1 MNIYKNAYNNIEE
14 IDYFIYKY
22 ALLYLLKSA

>member
-14 IDYFIYKY
+14 IGYFIYKY